1 MAKYASRSKG
11 KKGRKGMSRGRM
23 STKGYFRR
31 GGLFEQ
37 GNSLDDKV
45 LLAVNKAAEESKV
58 VDFNALYDSFDVDDK
73 NRLKTLDFPP
83 TDAHLEILKALNV
96 IRNDRMT
103 PEEKAEEAKL
113 AEEAKAARLAEEA
126 KLAEEG
132 NSAPSEM
139 AGGRRKSKRRKTRRR
154 KTRR

>member
-1 MAKYASRSKG
+1 
-11 KKGRKGMSRGRM
+11 MSRGRM

-126 KLAEEG
+126 KAARLAEEAKLAEEG